1 MCRVVSYLGT
11 PLSLNTLLYES
22 DSSLVRQ
29 AYDPSIMAVLNLA
42 GFGVAAWRSA
52 EENEEALLYKDP
64 GLPMFDR
71 NLMSL
76 ARTYDGSC
84 IVAHVRGANYFEAG
98 SADVGRSNL
107 HPFRFSGSRL
117 TLAHNGGLHRFA
129 EMKYDLLPFI
139 RPELAS
145 KIEGTTDSEWIYALV
160 LSQIDGPDH
169 DLAPEEIRDAV
180 FGALRIIRDVRTRRG
195 IDLASG
201 VNLFVTDGRSL
212 IATRFAYDF
221 GCYEGRIS
229 ESNRMFQSLWY
240 TTGRDYGLHYGE
252 WQMTGAVE
260 DADSILIASEP
271 LTRDVSK
278 WIEVPEYTL
287 LTVNRDGGRI
297 SIQATDVDV

>member
-1 MCRVVSYLGT
+1 M
-11 PLSLNTLLYES
+11 
-22 DSSLVRQ
+22 
-29 AYDPSIMAVLNLA
+29 
-42 GFGVAAWRSA
+42 
-52 EENEEALLYKDP
+52 
-64 GLPMFDR
+64 
-71 NLMSL
+71 
-76 ARTYDGSC
+76 
-84 IVAHVRGANYFEAG
+84 RGANYFEAG

-145 KIEGTTDSEWIYALV
+145 KIEGTTDSEWIYALL
-160 LSQIDGPDH
+160 LSQIDGPDG
-169 DLAPEEIRDAV
+169 DLAPEEIREAV
-180 FGALRIIRDVRTRRG
+180 LETLRIVRDVRTRRG

-212 IATRFAYDF
+212 IATRFTYDF
-221 GCYEGRIS
+221 GCYAGRIS
-229 ESNRMFQSLWY
+229 ESNLIFHSLWY
-240 TTGRDYGLHYGE
+240 TTGRDYGRHDGE
-252 WQMTGAVE
+252 WQMTGSVE
-260 DADSILIASEP
+260 NADSILIASEP

-287 LTVNRDGGRI
+287 LTVSRPGGRI